1 MVKGWLQE
9 MNLIV
14 QPCPSS
20 WLSFNPLWLSKK
32 LILFLLVPRSW
43 GCANTVSQRG
53 GSQSAPRFRLTGSQ
67 TLRYQFLKNTRRA
80 KINKCIYIKV
90 TSFCTAKETINNT
103 KREPTKWEK
112 TSENHK
118 FDKRLISKIHKEH
131 IQLNSKKKKK
141 VQLKNG
147 QRIWIYFLPKTTY
160 RWQTDRGKDAQITNI
175 GKM

>member
-14 QPCPSS
+14 QPYPSS

-32 LILFLLVPRSW
+32 LILFLLVPSSW
-43 GCANTVSQRG
+43 GCANTASQRG

-67 TLRYQFLKNTRRA
+67 TLRYQFLKNTTRA
-80 KINKCIYIKV
+80 KINKCNHIKLK
-90 TSFCTAKETINNT
+90 SSCTAKETINT
-103 KREPTKWEK
+103 KRQPTKWEK

-118 FDKRLISKIHKEH
+118 FDKRLISKIHKELM
-131 IQLNSKKKKK
+131 QLNSKRKKKK

-160 RWQTDRGKDAQITNI
+160 RWKDAQITNI
-175 GKM
+175 RKM